1 MTKKEKREIRVEYF
15 KIEGF
20 PYSITFTPQE
30 DKIHYQILNE
40 QTTRIITKGEV

>member
-30 DKIHYQILNE
+30 DNNSLSNFKRTNN
-40 QTTRIITKGEV
+40 